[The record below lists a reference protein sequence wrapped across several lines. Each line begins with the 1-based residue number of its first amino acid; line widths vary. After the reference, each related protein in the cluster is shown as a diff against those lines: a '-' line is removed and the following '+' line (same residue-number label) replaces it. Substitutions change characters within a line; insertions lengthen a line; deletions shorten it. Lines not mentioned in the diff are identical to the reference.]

1 MNRAKALCLLLLFPL
16 QAMAEHA
23 PKTLHLGCVEWPP
36 YISRSLPDQGYLAD
50 ISRLIT
56 QQANIDLNVEIK
68 PWKRVVKEVSDGR
81 LDGSVCMFK
90 TSERQKLMHFVEPP
104 ILMEKTVLFH
114 RDDYKPEVHSLE
126 DLSQIRLGI
135 LDGAGY
141 QSDSYLRSHPN
152 LVHVS
157 SIDSLFRMLAKGR
170 VDLIL
175 AEYRNG
181 MSIIEKTPIVE
192 GHRFGVL
199 PVNYQIT
206 DVYIVLSKART
217 DSRHLA
223 AELSRIAEKV
233 LVSSEAKTLRE
244 KHHIFELPET
254 ESLVR

>member
-1 MNRAKALCLLLLFPL
+1 MVPRAPVGLVIPGRDNTEKCWHLCNVC
-16 QAMAEHA
+16 
-23 PKTLHLGCVEWPP
+23 TTCVPP
-36 YISRSLPDQGYLAD
+36 YLQ
-50 ISRLIT
+50 
-56 QQANIDLNVEIK
+56 
-68 PWKRVVKEVSDGR
+68 
-81 LDGSVCMFK
+81 
-90 TSERQKLMHFVEPP
+90 
-104 ILMEKTVLFH
+104 
-114 RDDYKPEVHSLE
+114 
-126 DLSQIRLGI
+126 
-135 LDGAGY
+135 
-141 QSDSYLRSHPN
+141 SHPN

-199 PVNYQIT
+199 PVDYQIT

-217 DSRHLA
+217 DSQHLA

-254 ESLVR
+254 ESLAR